1 MSSSTQFSYADAFG
15 IDSLGAPIL
24 FAVLYTLCVGFF
36 TFKSLLNPT
45 FVLFVLTLF
54 CAIRVAAFA
63 IRAAMA
69 ESASSRRSL
78 GLYIADQ
85 VLFGAGFAG
94 LLYSAYIL
102 VLDREQM
109 SIAELPQG
117 LISRIT
123 RNRQLFHLILA
134 IGVALGIAGSTQ
146 GTSPASSQSERDLGH
161 TLRVVG
167 AIIPG
172 VLTLL
177 QAYRTLLFSVVEHE
191 AYGDSNTRLK
201 ATHGNWVLCII
212 SILLL
217 IREAYSVMAIARQ
230 SLQTKEALW
239 YPLLALPEILAV
251 FLYATPGLVPS
262 RSQLNQRLRGGDLEM
277 LKSDHTYHG

>member
-1 MSSSTQFSYADAFG
+1 MSSSPQFSYAEAFG

-69 ESASSRRSL
+69 GSASSGRSL

-102 VLDREQM
+102 VLDREQA

-117 LISRIT
+117 PISRIT
-123 RNRQLFHLILA
+123 RNRRLFHLVLA
-134 IGVALGIAGSTQ
+134 VGVALGIAGSTQ
-146 GTSPASSQSERDLGH
+146 GTSPDSPQSERDLGH

-167 AIIPG
+167 AIIPA

-177 QAYRTLLFSVVEHE
+177 QAYRTFLFSIAEHE
-191 AYGDSNTRLK
+191 AHGDSNTRLK

-217 IREAYSVMAIARQ
+217 VREAYSVAAIARQ

-262 RSQLNQRLRGGDLEM
+262 RSQLNQRSRDGDLEM